1 MSTIKISEDLK
12 NLLHTLPDVD
22 VENLLESY
30 QKPLRQSI
38 RINTLK
44 AREEDVISMLDE
56 KGVELEKVPWTKHG
70 YWIINDVNISNTLE
84 HMLGL
89 IYVQGAV
96 SMAPV
101 EVLSPKPGELVLDL
115 CAAPGSK
122 TTQIAQALQGEGVIV
137 ANDVNVK
144 RIRALSSNV
153 QRCGVINCVITQTD
167 GRKFPL
173 WAKGFFDKVLVDVPC
188 TSLGIVS
195 KDWSA
200 AKNWSFRASERLSK
214 LQLSLAISGFD
225 CLKVGGVMVYATCTL
240 SPQENEWV
248 IDRLLA
254 IRPSA
259 RLESIR
265 LEGLKTNKGLL
276 EWQHNRFNSEI
287 ERCVRIYP
295 YEHEAEGFFIAKIVK
310 ESSDEL

>member
-1 MSTIKISEDLK
+1 MSTIRISEDLR
-12 NLLHTLPDVD
+12 NLLYSLPDVD
-22 VENLLESY
+22 IESLLESY
-30 QKPLRQSI
+30 QKPIRESI

-44 AREEDVISMLDE
+44 IKEECALNMLKE
-56 KGVELEKVPWTKHG
+56 KGVELERIPWARCG
-70 YWIINDVNISNTLE
+70 YWVLNNVNLSNTLE
-84 HMLGL
+84 HALGL
-89 IYVQGAV
+89 IYIQGAV

-122 TTQIAQALQGEGVIV
+122 TTQIAQALEGEGVIV

-153 QRCGVINCVITQTD
+153 QRCGVINCVITQVD

-195 KDWSA
+195 KDWGA
-200 AKNWSFRASERLSK
+200 AKNWNFRTSERLSK
-214 LQLSLAISGFD
+214 LQLSLAISGFE
-225 CLKVGGVMVYATCTL
+225 CLKVGGTMVYATCTL

-248 IDRLLA
+248 IDRL
-254 IRPSA
+254 ITSRPNA
-259 RLESIR
+259 RLESIK
-265 LEGLKTNKGLL
+265 LEGLKTNRGLT
-276 EWQHNRFNSEI
+276 EWRRNKFNSEV
-287 ERCVRIYP
+287 EKCVRIYP

-310 ESSDEL
+310 EGDDT

>member
-1 MSTIKISEDLK
+1 ML
-12 NLLHTLPDVD
+12 
-22 VENLLESY
+22 
-30 QKPLRQSI
+30 
-38 RINTLK
+38 
-44 AREEDVISMLDE
+44 SMLRE
-56 KGVELEKVPWTKHG
+56 RSIELKKIPWARYG
-70 YWIINDVNISNTLE
+70 YWVVNDVNVSNTLE

-89 IYVQGAV
+89 IYIQGAV

-137 ANDVNVK
+137 ANDVNIK

-153 QRCGVINCVITQTD
+153 QRCGVINCIITQVD

-173 WAKGFFDKVLVDVPC
+173 WAKGFFDKVLVDAPC

-200 AKNWSFRASERLSK
+200 AKKWSFRTSERLSK
-214 LQLSLAISGFD
+214 LQLSLAISGFE
-225 CLKVGGVMVYATCTL
+225 CLKVGGIMIYATCTL

-254 IRPSA
+254 NKPNA
-259 RLESIR
+259 RLENIR
-265 LEGLKTNKGLL
+265 LEGLKINKGLL
-276 EWQHNRFNSEI
+276 EWQHNKYNPEL
-287 ERCVRIYP
+287 ERCVRVYP

-310 ESSDEL
+310 EGDS

>member
-1 MSTIKISEDLK
+1 MSTIKISEDLR
-12 NLLHTLPDVD
+12 NLLYSLPEVD
-22 VENLLESY
+22 VESLLESY
-30 QKPLRQSI
+30 QKPIRQSI
-38 RINTLK
+38 RVNTLK
-44 AREEDVISMLDE
+44 AREEDVLNILRE
-56 KGVELEKVPWTKHG
+56 KGVELEKIPWTRYG
-70 YWIINDVNISNTLE
+70 YWVINDINLSNMLE

-89 IYVQGAV
+89 IYIQGAV

-101 EVLSPKPGELVLDL
+101 EVLSPKPGEFILDL

-153 QRCGVINCVITQTD
+153 QRCGVINCVITQAD

-173 WAKGFFDKVLVDVPC
+173 WAKGFFDKVLVDAPC

-195 KDWSA
+195 KDWGA

-225 CLKVGGVMVYATCTL
+225 CLKVGGVMIYATCTL

-248 IDRLLA
+248 IDRLIT

-259 RLESIR
+259 CLKSIK
-265 LEGLKTNKGLL
+265 LEGLKMSKGIL
-276 EWQHNRFNSEI
+276 EWQHNKFNPEL
-287 ERCVRIYP
+287 EQCVRVYP
-295 YEHEAEGFFIAKIVK
+295 YEHEAEGFFMAKIVK
-310 ESSDEL
+310 EGDDS